1 MVYNEVLKRDIP
13 VGWEVKELQKIASI
27 SNEQIT
33 PNECVAYRHYSIPA
47 FDEKGTYIIESG
59 EDIHSNKFIIKSFL
73 VFINKFFT
81 SNKKSS
87 WQRYLYR

>member
-33 PNECVAYRHYSIPA
+33 PNECVAYRHYGIPA